1 MRGLKNLL
9 SEERKRLEKILKV
22 VQVQLKTMP
31 EGSLR
36 LSKSKDYI
44 QYYHCTEENKLGK
57 YIVKGN
63 DELIQSLAQKSY
75 DEKLLQLA
83 EKRLKQIER
92 ILKDYEDDE
101 IEEIFKKEH
110 IERQRLIQVVEPTW
124 DQRVKSGGMKNI
136 KGRDFQKV
144 SL

>member
-9 SEERKRLEKILKV
+9 LEERKRLESIIKV

-36 LSKSKDYI
+36 LSESKEYI
-44 QYYHCTEENKLGK
+44 QYYHCTEGHKLGK

-63 DELIQSLAQKSY
+63 DELIQALAQKSY

-83 EKRLKQIER
+83 EK
-92 ILKDYEDDE
+92 D
-101 IEEIFKKEH
+101 
-110 IERQRLIQVVEPTW
+110 
-124 DQRVKSGGMKNI
+124 
-136 KGRDFQKV
+136 
-144 SL
+144 